1 MPLVGGIFMFYIPQ
15 ILKDDCGF
23 ACLKMVLANINKD
36 KNYLFLPQDE
46 SHGPYSYSDL
56 INIGKENC
64 INFTAFEATKKEEL
78 SNCSSFPLI
87 LSITGKN
94 GAKHAVVVTK
104 IKWKK
109 VYYLDPRKGSG
120 NISLTK
126 FINSWDG
133 TGLMVE
139 SFEKKQC
146 EYKPVKPLKVSASV
160 GLGIIQV
167 AVAAL
172 AAVGVYFVKDG
183 TPIYIP
189 ALFLV
194 AAIILE
200 LIMKAICFKLMK
212 GLDQF
217 FFSSGNLPLKGFRE
231 YLIRFEN
238 YKRLAL
244 SSPINLVLLFVVFA
258 GLSAVVLLNDIKNV
272 LLVLFPIAIAVFEWL
287 VINPTLKA
295 KRDEIDELEEDLD
308 SSESGE
314 DLQSKAKI
322 LHNKAYSYSY
332 TMAACNYLYVGLIV
346 LVALLT
352 MRLCGL
358 SSFPYI
364 IFYTCISTAI
374 LRTLQELFSFGEK
387 IEEFNIVKVKITNS
401 INSQTKN
408 SNK

>member
-1 MPLVGGIFMFYIPQ
+1 MLYIPQ
-15 ILKDDCGF
+15 IQKDDCGF

-46 SHGPYSYSDL
+46 CHGPYSYSDL
-56 INIGKENC
+56 LDIGKDNGV
-64 INFTAFEATKKEEL
+64 NFAAFEATNKDEL
-78 SNCSSFPLI
+78 SNCSTFPLI
-87 LSITGKN
+87 LSITAKN

-120 NISLTK
+120 SLSLTK
-126 FINSWDG
+126 FLSLWDG
-133 TGLMVE
+133 TGLMIE
-139 SFEKKQC
+139 SFEKKPC
-146 EYKPVKPLKVSASV
+146 EYKPVKPLKVTTSI
-160 GLGIIQV
+160 GLGIVQV
-167 AVAAL
+167 MVAAL

-183 TPIYIP
+183 TPIYVP

-194 AAIILE
+194 GAIVLE
-200 LIMKAICFKLMK
+200 LVMKAICFKLMK
-212 GLDQF
+212 SLDQF
-217 FFSSGNLPLKGFRE
+217 FFSENNLPTKGFRE
-231 YLIRFEN
+231 YLTRFEN

-244 SSPINLVLLFVVFA
+244 SSPINLVLLFVIFI
-258 GLSAVVLLNDIKNV
+258 GLSAVVLLNDIKNAM
-272 LLVLFPIAIAVFEWL
+272 LVLAPIAIAVFEWL
-287 VINPTLKA
+287 VVTPMLKA
-295 KRDEIDELEEDLD
+295 KRDEINELEDDLD
-308 SSESGE
+308 NAENGE
-314 DLQSKAKI
+314 DLQSKVKV

-332 TMAACNYLYVGLIV
+332 LKMACSYLYVGLIL

-374 LRTLQELFSFGEK
+374 LRTLQELFSFGER

-401 INSQTKN
+401 INSQNKKL